1 MRSWLIAHGTQPPEL
16 IMYNLSAISHA
27 VLQQLKQGHT
37 VTPTRSQ
44 ILELMAAYLGYKTY
58 ASFKADKAISKEK
71 LNSAIA
77 DQSDAFTR
85 FDARLADLNI
95 PESLAS
101 QLKQSVIQHFDVDKL
116 DPKISLIRIAQ
127 HLGIA
132 AGQTKLRPSEVKAC
146 YDNILDSPDAEILL
160 LRYVW
165 HCQEQDQ
172 HSEDEHYSDGSSYW
186 YEQRQAGVK
195 LSAVAEEWANTYERQ
210 LAADER
216 RRALFST
223 ESCAQLAS
231 PFVTEVIH
239 GQRAPNLCWQLDAS
253 YLLDLFEDNRF
264 DGITDEFLD
273 DWDRLA
279 VLQNP
284 THQNLLRLAESL
296 MDEVELWAWYLFGLS
311 QQIDVTTD
319 NYSLIN
325 SYTGDEWDEYGPAT
339 PVGCDGIS
347 LPVISES
354 QRRESRLLAE
364 RMQILMSSVKK

>member
-1 MRSWLIAHGTQPPEL
+1 
-16 IMYNLSAISHA
+16 MYNLSAISHA
-27 VLQQLKQGHT
+27 VLQQLKQHHT

-77 DQSDAFTR
+77 DQAAAFTR
-85 FDARLADLNI
+85 FDTRLADLNI
-95 PESLAS
+95 PISLAS
-101 QLKQSVIQHFDVDKL
+101 QLKQSVIQHFDVDEL
-116 DPKISLIRIAQ
+116 EPKISLIRIAQ
-127 HLGIA
+127 HLGIS
-132 AGQTKLRPSEVKAC
+132 AGQAKFLPSEVKAC

-165 HCQEQDQ
+165 RCHEQDQ
-172 HSEDEHYSDGSSYW
+172 HSEDEHHSDGSSYW
-186 YEQRQAGVK
+186 YEQRQVGVK

-216 RRALFST
+216 RRALFSA

-296 MDEVELWAWYLFGLS
+296 MDEVELWAWYLFGLN

-325 SYTGDEWDEYGPAT
+325 SYTGDEWDEYGPTT
-339 PVGCDGIS
+339 PVGYDGIS

-354 QRRESRLLAE
+354 QRRESQLLAE

>member
-27 VLQQLKQGHT
+27 VLQQLKQHHT

-58 ASFKADKAISKEK
+58 ASFKADKAINKEK

-101 QLKQSVIQHFDVDKL
+101 QLKQSVIQQFDVDKL

-146 YDNILDSPDAEILL
+146 YENILASHDAEILL

-165 HCQEQDQ
+165 DCQEQDQ
-172 HSEDEHYSDGSSYW
+172 HSEDEHYSNGSSYW
-186 YEQRQAGVK
+186 YEQRQVGVK

-216 RRALFST
+216 RRDLLST

-311 QQIDVTTD
+311 QQIDVTAD

-325 SYTGDEWDEYGPAT
+325 SYTGDEWNEYGPAA
-339 PVGCDGIS
+339 PVGYDGIS

-354 QRRESRLLAE
+354 QRRESQLLAE